1 MDFSLN
7 KEQKMLRDMVREFFK
22 AKCDKS
28 VVRELEGSV
37 TGHSPAL
44 WAKMAKLYWMG
55 IIIPEEY
62 GGEGLSLME
71 AAILF
76 EENGRAALDS
86 PLFCT
91 LMATLAILEGG
102 SEAQKTALLPK
113 VASGEL
119 ILTIAAEELEVPY
132 DPLFVSLPAT
142 SKGDGYVINGT
153 KQFVSY
159 ANVADYILVVARTKG
174 IPGDEK
180 GITVLMVDGKT
191 PGITLTELA
200 TISPDRQFQVD
211 FDNVSVSSDQILGG
225 LNQGLALV
233 RATIEKATV
242 LLCAEMVGGAEYQL
256 KATAEY
262 TKEREQFDRPIGTFQ
277 AVQHQL
283 ADMFTDVQGSRWTT
297 YQAVSRLSKGM
308 PAAKEI
314 AIAKAF
320 TSDACQRAGATAHQL
335 HGGIG
340 VDTDNDLHF
349 YFRRAKA
356 MALKFGPSLIHLE
369 ALEAEL
375 GM

>member
-22 AKCDKS
+22 SECDKS
-28 VVRELEGSV
+28 VVRELESSD
-37 TGHSPAL
+37 TGHSPKL

-62 GGEGLSLME
+62 GGESLGLME
-71 AAILF
+71 AGILF
-76 EENGRAALDS
+76 EENGRAAFDS

-91 LMATLAILEGG
+91 LMGTLAVLEGG
-102 SEAQKTALLPK
+102 SEAQKTALLPR

-132 DPLFVSLPAT
+132 DPRFISTPAT
-142 SKGDGYVINGT
+142 FKGGDYVINGT
-153 KQFVSY
+153 KQFVPY
-159 ANVADYILVVARTKG
+159 ANVADYILVVARTEG
-174 IPGDEK
+174 TPGDEK
-180 GITVLMVDGKT
+180 GITIFMVDGNA
-191 PGITLTELA
+191 PGITFTELE
-200 TISPDRQFQVD
+200 TIAPDKQFQVD
-211 FDNVSVSSDQILGG
+211 FDNVSVSSDHILGG

-233 RATIEKATV
+233 RTVIEKATV
-242 LLCAEMVGGAEYQL
+242 LVCAEMVGGAEYQL
-256 KATAEY
+256 KASAEY
-262 TKEREQFDRPIGTFQ
+262 TKERHQFDRPIGTFQ

-297 YQAVSRLSKGM
+297 YQAVSRLGLGM

-340 VDTDNDLHF
+340 VDMDNDLHF

-356 MALKFGPSLIHLE
+356 MALKFGPSLTHLE
-369 ALEAEL
+369 ALEAVLE
-375 GM
+375 M